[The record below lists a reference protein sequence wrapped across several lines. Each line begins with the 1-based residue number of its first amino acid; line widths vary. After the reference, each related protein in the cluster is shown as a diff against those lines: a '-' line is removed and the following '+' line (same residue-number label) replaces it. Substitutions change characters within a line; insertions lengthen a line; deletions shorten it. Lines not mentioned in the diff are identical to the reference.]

1 MRIMTDSPISFPG
14 LFGDWQFTASSVALH
29 IGSRSI
35 YWYGI
40 LITLGLVLALALCMR
55 QKEKYGISEDNL
67 LDGVLWGIPCG
78 ILGARIYYVLFYLD
92 NFKNSDGSFSW
103 SKAIAIWDGGLAIYG
118 TVITVVIIAL
128 CLSRR
133 KGEKGFKFF
142 AMTDLVVIGLFV
154 GQFVGRWGN
163 FMNREAFGSETTL
176 PWRMRLTT
184 VRVRTRGAPDVPLM
198 RACGTSVGLR
208 TCCSW

>member
-118 TVITVVIIAL
+118 SVITIVIIAL

-133 KGEKGFKFF
+133 EG
-142 AMTDLVVIGLFV
+142 I
-154 GQFVGRWGN
+154 
-163 FMNREAFGSETTL
+163 
-176 PWRMRLTT
+176 
-184 VRVRTRGAPDVPLM
+184 
-198 RACGTSVGLR
+198 
-208 TCCSW
+208 

>member
-14 LFGDWQFTASSVALH
+14 LFGDWQFTASSAALH

-40 LITLGLVLALALCMR
+40 LITLGLALALALCMR

-118 TVITVVIIAL
+118 TVIIVVIIAL

-154 GQFVGRWGN
+154 GQLVGRWGN

-184 VRVRTRGAPDVPLM
+184 VAGAPSCGSWASGRSSTCAAPTRTRSAV
-198 RACGTSVGLR
+198 
-208 TCCSW
+208 

>member
-14 LFGDWQFTASSVALH
+14 LFGDWQFTASSAALH

-78 ILGARIYYVLFYLD
+78 ILGARIY
-92 NFKNSDGSFSW
+92 
-103 SKAIAIWDGGLAIYG
+103 
-118 TVITVVIIAL
+118 
-128 CLSRR
+128 
-133 KGEKGFKFF
+133 
-142 AMTDLVVIGLFV
+142 
-154 GQFVGRWGN
+154 
-163 FMNREAFGSETTL
+163 
-176 PWRMRLTT
+176 
-184 VRVRTRGAPDVPLM
+184 
-198 RACGTSVGLR
+198 
-208 TCCSW
+208 